1 MSLANSELSQKS
13 RTSSVYQT
21 NGKPLSPEAL
31 YKAKLKY
38 GIYHNPTTQSIGV
51 PSSSGASDTAAL
63 LATSTDLSIEP
74 YKRQLAADA
83 QTAALF
89 ARKDT
94 APKKWTKDYIDTD
107 AASAA
112 ISAKSLKK
120 QVVATSNS
128 DFANSNAAAASVL
141 SKDSRSLASSNLAS
155 LYEFDAVRNGT
166 KNSHASLNIEKLSKA
181 SKEHANTMI
190 SSRINP
196 ERDSS
201 RLGLSSKT
209 DEDDSHLEKFA
220 AVGALAS
227 QNYKAPIDPNLEAT
241 AIYRN
246 SLVDPKVLAKAR
258 LNADHTLIGI
268 NKYLGEK
275 DLFLN
280 PDYNKIAIQIAQS
293 HAQKRIASSD
303 KINLGGGLFMTQQ
316 ELDSI
321 ASKIVNPVLEDI
333 TSKAKKQR
341 EKDAEVAKKKEEQIK
356 LHRQFKLEQQSKKL
370 EEKRLKEE
378 AKVQRRKE
386 MEQEKQKQ
394 KDAKLELERSK
405 KEELSK
411 HQDILTA
418 KQKEEERTKKE
429 LLAKKQAEEERIQDE
444 STKAEQQRSK
454 ELQDAKEERDLKLA
468 PIVEK
473 LRIETDKLAVLNEEK
488 QAIQDIT
495 DSQIKNTENANALLL
510 ASQDELTNA
519 VQQLDLIKEQIENAT
534 TESEKL
540 AKESELKKQEAE
552 VALKKSNEVEA
563 EALLKQAEI
572 DKEKA
577 IVENERLKLELE
589 LENAKIEVLEEEK
602 EIAQILPPTKEP
614 TTSAAINTEDPI
626 NKSTEPK
633 ESSSTSESSSEQQL
647 PKTVVTGTGTVNLS
661 HTSAFQSQDQSTRS
675 IVDAS
680 GAITPASKKVKSLVD
695 EVIPKEGTSKTSG
708 NEVKKTVEES
718 ADKPS
723 SDLKQVKEEAEKETP
738 AKEKEIG
745 EGNDLKQT
753 FSGFSQGSVDDKA
766 TKDQEN
772 ATESTPDVT
781 EEQEDKHKSFFK
793 EEF

>member
-1 MSLANSELSQKS
+1 MSLANSQISNKS
-13 RTSSVYQT
+13 KHSSVYQT

-38 GIYHNPTTQSIGV
+38 GIYNNPTTQSIGV
-51 PSSSGASDTAAL
+51 PSSSAASDTAAL
-63 LATSTDLSIEP
+63 LANSTDLSIEP

-94 APKKWTKDYIDTD
+94 APQKWSKDYIDHD

-112 ISAKSLKK
+112 ISAKSLKTQIIK
-120 QVVATSNS
+120 KPSDNS
-128 DFANSNAAAASVL
+128 SNAAAASVL
-141 SKDSRSLASSNLAS
+141 SKDSKSLASSNLAS

-181 SKEHANTMI
+181 SKERADTLIN
-190 SSRINP
+190 SRINP
-196 ERDSS
+196 TRDSS
-201 RLGLSSKT
+201 RLGLASKET
-209 DEDDSHLEKFA
+209 NNDHLEKFA

-227 QNYKAPIDPNLEAT
+227 QNVKPPQDPNLEAK
-241 AIYRN
+241 AIYKN

-258 LNADHTLIGI
+258 LNADRTLTGI
-268 NKYLGEK
+268 DKHLGEQ

-280 PDYNKIAIQIAQS
+280 PEFNKIAIQIAQS
-293 HAQKRIASSD
+293 HSTKRIASSD
-303 KINLGGGLFMTQQ
+303 KINLGGGLFMTQE

-333 TSKAKKQR
+333 SAKAKKQR
-341 EKDAEVAKKKEEQIK
+341 EKDLEIQKKKEEQIK
-356 LHRQFKLEQQSKKL
+356 LHRQVKLQQQAKKL

-378 AKVQRRKE
+378 AKLNRRKE
-386 MEQEKQKQ
+386 MEQEKEKQ
-394 KDAKLELERSK
+394 RQAKLELEKAK

-418 KQKEEERTKKE
+418 KQKEEERLKKE

-444 STKAEQQRSK
+444 STKAEKQRSK

-468 PIVEK
+468 PILDQLK
-473 LRIETDKLAVLNEEK
+473 IETDKLAVLNEEK

-495 DSQIKNTENANALLL
+495 DSQVKNTENARNLLI
-510 ASQDELTNA
+510 ASQTELTNA
-519 VQQLDLIKEQIENAT
+519 ETQLELIKQDIAKSND
-534 TESEKL
+534 ESETL
-540 AKESELKKQEAE
+540 IKESELKKQEAE
-552 VALKKSNEVEA
+552 VALKKSNEIEA

-589 LENAKIEVLEEEK
+589 LENYKIEILEQEK
-602 EIAQILPPTKEP
+602 KIAEILPPTKKEEVESKDVKP
-614 TTSAAINTEDPI
+614 ETATKGATAT
-626 NKSTEPK
+626 
-633 ESSSTSESSSEQQL
+633 ESSSPKETSEL
-647 PKTVVTGTGTVNLS
+647 PTTIVTGTGTVDISKN
-661 HTSAFQSQDQSTRS
+661 FQSQDPSTKT

-680 GAITPASKKVKSLVD
+680 GAITPASKQHQHVKSLVD
-695 EVIPKEGTSKTSG
+695 EVVPKDSQKDVKDEDDH
-708 NEVKKTVEES
+708 ELKKTF
-718 ADKPS
+718 
-723 SDLKQVKEEAEKETP
+723 T
-738 AKEKEIG
+738 
-745 EGNDLKQT
+745 
-753 FSGFSQGSVDDKA
+753 GFSQGSGVEK
-766 TKDQEN
+766 EN
-772 ATESTPDVT
+772 LESTPEDVVVDDADLSK
-781 EEQEDKHKSFFK
+781 EDKHKSFFK